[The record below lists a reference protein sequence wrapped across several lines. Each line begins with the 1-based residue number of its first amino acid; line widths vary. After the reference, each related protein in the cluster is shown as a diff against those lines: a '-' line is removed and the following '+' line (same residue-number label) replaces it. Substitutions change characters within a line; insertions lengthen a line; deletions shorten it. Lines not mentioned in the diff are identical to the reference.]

1 MAIIEPGVLYVV
13 ATPIG
18 NLGDISARAIQVLRQ
33 VDLIAAEDTRL
44 SKHLLSHLGITTP
57 LRSMHEHNEDAI
69 LAGMVDLLSVG
80 QSIAVIADAGTPLIS
95 DPGFPL
101 VRECQRRG
109 IRVSPVPGP
118 CAAIAALSAS
128 GLATNRFRFEGFPP
142 RTAGARRQFFR
153 DLATEQAT
161 LIFYES
167 SHRILSSLNDMAA
180 IFGSQRLAVLARE
193 LTKLHETFLAVELG
207 ELVAMVGRDSNQQ
220 KGEIVVLVAG
230 AEEHADEI
238 SAEAVRLLQ
247 ILRDSVPLKQA
258 VALAAQISGEK
269 RNRLYEYALKKW
281 QQ

>member
-1 MAIIEPGVLYVV
+1 MLYVI

-101 VRECQRRG
+101 VRECRRRG

-142 RTAGARRQFFR
+142 RTASSRRQFFR

>member
-1 MAIIEPGVLYVV
+1 VAIIEPGVLYVV

-101 VRECQRRG
+101 VRECRRRG

>member
-101 VRECQRRG
+101 VRECRRRG

-238 SAEAVRLLQ
+238 SAEALRVLQ

>member
-18 NLGDISARAIQVLRQ
+18 NLGDISARAIEVLRQ

-101 VRECQRRG
+101 VRECRRRG

>member
-101 VRECQRRG
+101 VRECRRRG